1 MSNFKRFKVEMCELI
16 FVYFKKERL
25 KLEKEKLRLQ
35 ELELK
40 QREQELTT
48 QRTASSVNKQSS
60 TNDSSASSNLTENKV
75 VGSPRTNPNTNETI
89 RKDDLNA

>member
-1 MSNFKRFKVEMCELI
+1 MSNFKRFKVELWELI
-16 FVYFKKERL
+16 FFYLKKERL

-48 QRTASSVNKQSS
+48 LKTASSASKQSS
-60 TNDSSASSNLTENKV
+60 TSDSSTISNLTENKV